1 MAQSPRR
8 GRSREDQ
15 QEIQLD
21 RARQRAMERGLQMRG
36 GRTSDEYWQ
45 KPPERFGVDVPDLAD
60 PAYSIRRPNEFR
72 MKKGGKVPTMKKT
85 KKYQKGGA
93 VHSDEAMDKV
103 LIRKEIQKAKK
114 GARFAKGGGVEI
126 QGKTKGKMT

>member
-1 MAQSPRR
+1 MAQAPRR

-36 GRTSDEYWQ
+36 GRSSDEYWQ
-45 KPPERFGVDVPDLAD
+45 KPPERFGVDMPDLSD
-60 PAYSIRRPNEFR
+60 PNYSIRRPNEFR
-72 MKKGGKVPTMKKT
+72 MKKGGKVPSM
-85 KKYQKGGA
+85 KKYQKGGK

-103 LIRKEIQKAKK
+103 LIRKEIEKAKK

-126 QGKTKGKMT
+126 RGKTKGKLT